1 MVNYLLALTELVSTI
16 VILLIS
22 SYLIRFSFILNKQY
36 WIKTKTLLLSSLLLP
51 IITFV
56 ITKVISGNLAL
67 SLGMVGALSIV
78 RFRNPVK
85 SPLELVLY
93 FTLITL
99 GISASVNIQWTII
112 LSFVVIFINAMAFIY
127 ENFLVQKFGMP
138 KFLTSFSEGNPLST
152 LEISIDQE
160 IDFLNNNNSF
170 SSLTH
175 HDSTY
180 VYRFASP
187 NISDLNDILHE
198 LKSKKVELF
207 SFNIQKF

>member
-187 NISDLNDILHE
+187 NISDLNDILYE
-198 LKSKKVELF
+198 LKSKKVELI

>member
-1 MVNYLLALTELVSTI
+1 MVSYIFALTELGLTI
-16 VILLIS
+16 IVLLVS
-22 SYLIRFSFILNKQY
+22 SYLIRYSFILNKQY

-112 LSFVVIFINAMAFIY
+112 LSFVVILINAMAFIY
-127 ENFLVQKFGMP
+127 ENFLVDKFGMP

-152 LEISIDQE
+152 LEISIDKE
-160 IDFLNNNNSF
+160 IDFLNKKNSF

-175 HDSTY
+175 HDN
-180 VYRFASP
+180 VFIYRFASP
-187 NISDLNDILHE
+187 NISDLNEILDE
-198 LKSKKVELF
+198 IKSKKVEPI

>member
-1 MVNYLLALTELVSTI
+1 MVNYILALTDLGLTILV
-16 VILLIS
+16 LLVS
-22 SYLIRFSFILNKQY
+22 SYLIRYSFILNKQY

-127 ENFLVQKFGMP
+127 ENFLVDKFGMP

-152 LEISIDQE
+152 LEVSLDQE
-160 IDFLNNNNSF
+160 INFLSKKNSF
-170 SSLTH
+170 SSLVH
-175 HDSTY
+175 HDNTY
-180 VYRFASP
+180 IYRFASP
-187 NISDLNDILHE
+187 NIAELNEILE
-198 LKSKKVELF
+198 EVKSNNLDPI

>member
-1 MVNYLLALTELVSTI
+1 MAYIPALIEISLTI
-16 VILLIS
+16 ILLFIS
-22 SYLIRFSFILNKQY
+22 SYLIRLSFILNKQY

-51 IITFV
+51 IITLV

-99 GISASVNIQWTII
+99 GVSASVDIRWTVI
-112 LSFVVIFINAMAFIY
+112 LTIVVLFINLITYVY
-127 ENFLVQKFGMP
+127 ENYFIEKFGMS

-152 LEISIDQE
+152 LEISIDKE
-160 IDFLNNNNSF
+160 IGFLNESESF
-170 SSLTH
+170 SSLSNSENIYH
-175 HDSTY
+175 
-180 VYRFASP
+180 YRFASP
-187 NISDLNDILHE
+187 NINDLNNILDE
-198 LKSKKVELF
+198 LKLKEIKLIN
-207 SFNIQKF
+207 FNIQKF

>member
-1 MVNYLLALTELVSTI
+1 MVNYISALTELGLTLI
-16 VILLIS
+16 VLLLS
-22 SYLIRFSFILNKQY
+22 SFLIRYSFILNKQY

-112 LSFVVIFINAMAFIY
+112 LSFAVIFINAMAFIY
-127 ENFLVQKFGMP
+127 ENFLVHKFGMP

-152 LEISIDQE
+152 LEITIDQE

-175 HDSTY
+175 HDNTY

-187 NISDLNDILHE
+187 NISDLNDILLE
-198 LKSKKVELF
+198 LKSKKIELIN
-207 SFNIQKF
+207 FNIQKF

>member
-1 MVNYLLALTELVSTI
+1 MVNYISALTELGLTLI
-16 VILLIS
+16 VLLLS
-22 SYLIRFSFILNKQY
+22 SFLIRYSFILNKQY

-112 LSFVVIFINAMAFIY
+112 LSFAVIFINAMAFIY
-127 ENFLVQKFGMP
+127 ENFLVHKFGMP

-175 HDSTY
+175 HDNTY

-187 NISDLNDILHE
+187 NISDLNDILLE
-198 LKSKKVELF
+198 LKSKKIELIN
-207 SFNIQKF
+207 FNIQKF

>member
-1 MVNYLLALTELVSTI
+1 MVNYLLALTDLFSTI
-16 VILLIS
+16 VILFIS

-36 WIKTKTLLLSSLLLP
+36 WIKTKTLLLSCLLLP

-112 LSFVVIFINAMAFIY
+112 LSLVVIFINAMAFIY
-127 ENFLVQKFGMP
+127 ENFLVYKFGMP

-152 LEISIDQE
+152 LEISLDQE
-160 IDFLNNNNSF
+160 IDFLNNKNSF
-170 SSLTH
+170 SSLIY
-175 HDSTY
+175 HDNIY
-180 VYRFASP
+180 MYRFASP
-187 NISDLNDILHE
+187 NISDLNDILE
-198 LKSKKVELF
+198 EVKSKKVELI

>member
-16 VILLIS
+16 VILLVS

-112 LSFVVIFINAMAFIY
+112 LSFVVIFINVMAFIY
-127 ENFLVQKFGMP
+127 ENFLVHKFGMP

-175 HDSTY
+175 HDNTY

-187 NISDLNDILHE
+187 NISDLNDILYE
-198 LKSKKVELF
+198 LKSKKVELI

>member
-1 MVNYLLALTELVSTI
+1 MVNYISALTELGLTLI
-16 VILLIS
+16 VLLLS
-22 SYLIRFSFILNKQY
+22 SFLIRYSFILNKQY

-152 LEISIDQE
+152 LEITIDQE

-175 HDSTY
+175 HDNTY

-187 NISDLNDILHE
+187 NISDLNDILYE
-198 LKSKKVELF
+198 LKSKKVELI

>member
-1 MVNYLLALTELVSTI
+1 MVNYILALTDLGLTILV
-16 VILLIS
+16 LLVS
-22 SYLIRFSFILNKQY
+22 SYLIRYSFILNKQY

-112 LSFVVIFINAMAFIY
+112 LSFVVIFINAMAFICIIY
-127 ENFLVQKFGMP
+127 
-138 KFLTSFSEGNPLST
+138 
-152 LEISIDQE
+152 
-160 IDFLNNNNSF
+160 
-170 SSLTH
+170 
-175 HDSTY
+175 
-180 VYRFASP
+180 
-187 NISDLNDILHE
+187 LHGC
-198 LKSKKVELF
+198 
-207 SFNIQKF
+207 

>member
-1 MVNYLLALTELVSTI
+1 MNYIPALIEIGLTI
-16 VILLIS
+16 VFLFIS
-22 SYLIRFSFILNKQY
+22 SYLIRLSFILNKQY

-51 IITFV
+51 VITLV

-99 GISASVNIQWTII
+99 GISASVDIRWTLI
-112 LSFVVIFINAMAFIY
+112 LTVVVLFINLITYIY
-127 ENFLVQKFGMP
+127 ENYFIEKFGMP

-152 LEISIDQE
+152 LEISINKDIE
-160 IDFLNNNNSF
+160 FLNKSKSF
-170 SSLTH
+170 SSLSH
-175 HDSTY
+175 SENIY
-180 VYRFASP
+180 YYRFASP
-187 NISDLNDILHE
+187 NINDLKDILDE
-198 LKSKKVELF
+198 LKKKEIKLIN
-207 SFNIQKF
+207 FNIQKF

>member
-1 MVNYLLALTELVSTI
+1 MVNYFFALTELGLTLI
-16 VILLIS
+16 VLLLS
-22 SYLIRFSFILNKQY
+22 SYLIRYSFILNKQY
-36 WIKTKTLLLSSLLLP
+36 WVKTKTLLLSSLLLP

-112 LSFVVIFINAMAFIY
+112 LSFVVIVVNIMAFIY
-127 ENFLVQKFGMP
+127 ENFLVYKFGMP

-152 LEISIDQE
+152 LEISVDQE
-160 IDFLNNNNSF
+160 IDFLNNKNSF
-170 SSLTH
+170 SSLV
-175 HDSTY
+175 HDDNTY

-187 NISDLNDILHE
+187 NFSDLNDILEE
-198 LKSKKVELF
+198 LKSKKVELI

>member
-198 LKSKKVELF
+198 LKSKKVELI